1 MSRSKLPP
9 LAELRKQ
16 LASRPAPAPLK
27 SSAPVDDASLF
38 QAAVKDVRTL
48 NAPDRA
54 ELHVPPPP
62 PVPRRKDPLLQE
74 EDEPIIKAHE
84 TWIPAR
90 WLEADSVST
99 AAPSEE
105 QLLAN
110 MMRDVV
116 PIQHDKVFIENP
128 KPHPVPIQHEL
139 DEQAALEESIYAPTP
154 LELVLE
160 GGDELYYIKEGI
172 PRTTLRDLRRG
183 RWVVQAQLDLHGANR
198 DEARDLL
205 AAAFGDWRKRDIRCV
220 RVIHG
225 KGLGSPGKEPIL
237 KKLVAGWLMNYDDV
251 LGYCQ
256 ARVHD
261 GGAGALLVLMRARK
275 R

>member
-9 LAELRKQ
+9 LEELRKK
-16 LASRPAPAPLK
+16 LRSRPEPVPASK
-27 SSAPVDDASLF
+27 SSEPLDDLALF
-38 QAAVKDVRTL
+38 RTAIKDVRAL
-48 NAPDRA
+48 PASDRA
-54 ELHVPPPP
+54 ELQRTPPP
-62 PVPRRKDPLLQE
+62 PVPRRKDHARA
-74 EDEPIIKAHE
+74 EPE
-84 TWIPAR
+84 
-90 WLEADSVST
+90 V
-99 AAPSEE
+99 AAPAQHDWLPPHWSQPGLATSGLPEE
-105 QLLAN
+105 QTLARLLH
-110 MMRDVV
+110 DVV
-116 PIQHDKVFIENP
+116 PIRTDKVFIEAP
-128 KPHPVPIQHEL
+128 KPHPVPIQHYR
-139 DEQAALEESIYAPTP
+139 DEQAALAESIYAPTP

-160 GGDELYYIKEGI
+160 GGDELYYLKTGI

-205 AAAFGDWRKRDIRCV
+205 AAAFADWRKREIRCV

-225 KGLGSPGKEPIL
+225 KGLGSPGKEPVL

-261 GGAGALLVLMRARK
+261 GGAGALLVLLRAGR

>member
-16 LASRPAPAPLK
+16 LKSRPAPAPLPG
-27 SSAPVDDASLF
+27 STPPDDASLF
-38 QAAVKDVRTL
+38 QSAVKGAHALPTS
-48 NAPDRA
+48 DRA
-54 ELHVPPPP
+54 EVRQTPPPP
-62 PVPRRKDPLLQE
+62 IPRRKDSQE
-74 EDEPIIKAHE
+74 TKPDEPTAQARE
-84 TWIPAR
+84 TWIPAH
-90 WLEADSVST
+90 WLETGSS
-99 AAPSEE
+99 AASGSSEE

-110 MMRDVV
+110 VLRDVV
-116 PIQHDKVFIENP
+116 PIRTDKVFIETP
-128 KPHPVPIQHEL
+128 KPHPVPIQHQL
-139 DEQAALEESIYAPTP
+139 DEQAALSESIYSPTP

-160 GGDELYYIKEGI
+160 GGDELYYLKEGI

-183 RWVVQAQLDLHGANR
+183 RWVVQAQIDLHGLNR

-205 AAAFGDWRKRDIRCV
+205 ATAFADWRKRDIRCV

-225 KGLGSPGKEPIL
+225 KGLGSPGKEPVL

-261 GGAGALLVLMRARK
+261 GGAGALLVLMRANK

>member
-16 LASRPAPAPLK
+16 LKARPAAAPLK
-27 SSAPVDDASLF
+27 SSAPVDDESLF
-38 QAAVKDVRTL
+38 LAAVKDVRTL
-48 NAPDRA
+48 PASDRA
-54 ELHVPPPP
+54 ELRRPPPP
-62 PVPRRKDPLLQE
+62 PIPLRKDPLLVEVE
-74 EDEPIIKAHE
+74 EPVNKAHE
-84 TWIPAR
+84 AWLPAR
-90 WLEADSVST
+90 WLEPDSAT
-99 AAPSEE
+99 AASTEE
-105 QLLAN
+105 QLLASVL
-110 MMRDVV
+110 RDVV
-116 PIQHDKVFIENP
+116 PIRTDKVFIESP
-128 KPHPVPIQHEL
+128 KPHPVPIQHQR
-139 DEQAALEESIYAPTP
+139 DEQAALAESIYAPTP

-160 GGDELYYIKEGI
+160 GGDELYYLKEGI
-172 PRTTLRDLRRG
+172 PRSTLRDLRRG
-183 RWVVQAQLDLHGANR
+183 RWVMQAQLDLHGANR

-205 AAAFGDWRKRDIRCV
+205 AVAFADWRKRDIRCV

-261 GGAGALLVLMRARK
+261 GGAGALLVLIRASK